1 MAAVMRLLLVLVAAP
16 SAAAVSFLSTAPKV
30 TAAPAV
36 AAKPPAKSL
45 AATNTSVEIA
55 ALRTKLTKVSTGL
68 TTMLDAKSGSLAG
81 TKVATSIGTFAKEL
95 SKTLQDTAGA
105 KDVASLKRLQNAQ
118 VAIHSLVKDMTLQQ
132 VRLMKEDQEQQRSLL
147 LGVLMTRRSDP
158 MEKQLEVLKSPD
170 FANLPEVKAV
180 LAAKDTKTPLFQQIA
195 DYVDKHE
202 NHTSTNVS
210 MNLIPNA
217 LKMKADGKPDV
228 SPIVNALNARIQRL
242 EDGEKHRA
250 ELHAKEMQALE
261 ASAKKEDK
269 KNANLAHRVRLMKK
283 SEDRKFKKAQALAHS
298 DLVSLQAAVA
308 AIQKGDIKALERSQ
322 LALKRSMQAMQA
334 QSGRFLVLIELGHR
348 MESLDC
354 PYCAAQC
361 VDKCHS
367 EGQTYVTCLTR
378 CADAGKAL

>member
-1 MAAVMRLLLVLVAAP
+1 MAAAMRVTTLLAVTSL
-16 SAAAVSFLSTAPKV
+16 AAAVSFLSVPPKAATPAPQKEQPV
-30 TAAPAV
+30 KAPAAPA
-36 AAKPPAKSL
+36 
-45 AATNTSVEIA
+45 NTSVEIA
-55 ALRTKLTKVSTGL
+55 ALRAKLTKVSAGL
-68 TTMLDAKSGSLAG
+68 TNMLDAKSGSIAG
-81 TKVATSIGTFAKEL
+81 TKVAASMRSFATEL
-95 SKTLQDTAGA
+95 GKTLKETEGA
-105 KDVASLKRLQNAQ
+105 KDASALKRLQDAQ
-118 VAIHSLVKDMTLQQ
+118 AGIHSLVKDMTLQQ
-132 VRLMKEDQEQQRSLL
+132 VRLMKESGEQQRSLL

-158 MEKQLEVLKSPD
+158 MEKQLEVMKSPD

-242 EDGEKHRA
+242 EEGEKHRA

-322 LALKRSMQAMQA
+322 LALKRPMQAMQA

>member
-147 LGVLMTRRSDP
+147 LGVLMTRQGEP
-158 MEKQLEVLKSPD
+158 MEKQMQVLSSPD
-170 FANLPEVKAV
+170 FKNLPEVKAV
-180 LAAKDTKTPLFQQIA
+180 LAANDKKTPLFQQIA
-195 DYVDKHE
+195 NYVDKHE
-202 NHTSTNVS
+202 NRSMIPST
-210 MNLIPNA
+210 

-228 SPIVNALNARIQRL
+228 SPIVNALSHRIQHL
-242 EDGEKHRA
+242 EESEKHRA
-250 ELHAKEMQALE
+250 ELHAKEMDSMESA
-261 ASAKKEDK
+261 AKKKDK
-269 KNANLAHRVRLMKK
+269 ENPQLAHRVRLMKK
-283 SEDRKFKKAQALAHS
+283 GEDRKFKKEQALAHS
-298 DLVSLQAAVA
+298 DLVSLKAAVA
-308 AIQKGDIKALERSQ
+308 AIQKGDIKALERTQ
-322 LALKRSMQAMQA
+322 LALKRSLQSMQA
-334 QSGRFLVLIELGHR
+334 QSGKFLVLIQMTHR
-348 MESLDC
+348 LEGLDC

-367 EGQTYVTCLTR
+367 EGKSYVTCLTQ
-378 CADAGKAL
+378 CADAGKAF